1 MDSQLEK
8 IRQRMIQGEGLVA
21 LDEADNERADMARLG
36 VAILLDYP
44 HKNKLEHVKILM
56 DQFEVTDKRKAVLA
70 LRDAEDLFPSLQK
83 VNKEL
88 ERARI
93 TAMAWKCFH
102 ECMGG
107 DHVEVEAPNS
117 ESKKPNRPKAGFKL
131 NADVPGAPDEEKEE
145 SEPVEK
151 IKYTDKGIGKGSGK
165 KNMRDAA
172 QYLKLIA
179 LVNGLEVVDDTVT
192 QVGVIVNQLKF
203 DPDSLGVKM
212 PAGFDLTKF
221 ITKLENEYARRE
233 AIDTDYEEVK
243 DGRGK

>member
-107 DHVEVEAPNS
+107 DHVEYKEKDNGRQTTDDRKQPGTPDDS
-117 ESKKPNRPKAGFKL
+117 KESTL
-131 NADVPGAPDEEKEE
+131 EE
-145 SEPVEK
+145 V
-151 IKYTDKGIGKGSGK
+151 IKDKGIGKGSGK